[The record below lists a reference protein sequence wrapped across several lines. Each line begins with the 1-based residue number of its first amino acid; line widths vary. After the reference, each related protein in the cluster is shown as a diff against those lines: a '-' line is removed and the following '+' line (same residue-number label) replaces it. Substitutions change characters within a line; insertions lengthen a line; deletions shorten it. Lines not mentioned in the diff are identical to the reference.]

1 MSAIENEAWVEA
13 AARTM
18 CREAGGDPDAL
29 NRSGFMMWTYYQEDA
44 LAAIR
49 ALFPLIIERCADV
62 ARCHADEHARSLGA
76 YGAADVDSGRGRQEG
91 HIDAGNAIAQ
101 SIIALN
107 HFGDADKMVGALIQK
122 EASDADS
129 K

>member
-1 MSAIENEAWVEA
+1 MSDIGNPITAIESEAWVEA

-49 ALFPLIIERCADV
+49 ALAPLIIERCAEEAEEESCDKSK
-62 ARCHADEHARSLGA
+62 AGRLDEAFGA
-76 YGAADVDSGRGRQEG
+76 MGACNRIR
-91 HIDAGNAIAQ
+91 
-101 SIIALN
+101 
-107 HFGDADKMVGALIQK
+107 ALIPK
-122 EASDADS
+122 EADHA
-129 K
+129 

>member
-1 MSAIENEAWVEA
+1 MSAIESEAWVEA

-49 ALFPLIIERCADV
+49 ALFPLIIERCAEV
-62 ARCHADEHARSLGA
+62 ARQQNIGMYDHSGA
-76 YGAADVDSGRGRQEG
+76 VAASV
-91 HIDAGNAIAQ
+91 AIR
-101 SIIALN
+101 
-107 HFGDADKMVGALIQK
+107 ALIQK
-122 EASDADS
+122 EASDGDHA
-129 K
+129 

>member
-1 MSAIENEAWVEA
+1 MSDTGNPITAIESEAWVEA

-49 ALFPLIIERCADV
+49 ALFPLIIERCAEV
-62 ARCHADEHARSLGA
+62 ADQFQDPGRKDAYDEGSDDTAKSIS
-76 YGAADVDSGRGRQEG
+76 AAIR
-91 HIDAGNAIAQ
+91 
-101 SIIALN
+101 
-107 HFGDADKMVGALIQK
+107 ALIQK
-122 EASDADS
+122 EADRGQQP
-129 K
+129 